1 MKKISSEKFYH
12 IYLKDK
18 CVYSYLDKEK
28 FNNTYDTMRAMVGMM
43 KTDYS
48 EEDITFEV
56 VETTANLEE
65 HSY

>member
-1 MKKISSEKFYH
+1 MKKFSPEKFYH

-18 CVYSYLDKEK
+18 CVYSYLDKDK
-28 FNNTYDTMRAMVGMM
+28 FSNTYDTMRAMVGMM

-56 VETTANLEE
+56 VEPTISLEE